1 MFAFIYWLSSQQ
13 NYTYLNVGHKV
24 FLNYQ
29 YFFLSVIKHYLG
41 KHNDVVYM
49 TFCMVGSECNNREE
63 DCSLFFVFIYWM
75 FVGDTRDVITTIA
88 NEQKQL
94 QKKR

>member
-24 FLNYQ
+24 FFKLSV
-29 YFFLSVIKHYLG
+29 FFLSVIKHYLG
-41 KHNDVVYM
+41 KHNDEVYM

-63 DCSLFFVFIYWM
+63 DCSLFFVFNYWM

-88 NEQKQL
+88 IEQKQL
-94 QKKR
+94 KKKR